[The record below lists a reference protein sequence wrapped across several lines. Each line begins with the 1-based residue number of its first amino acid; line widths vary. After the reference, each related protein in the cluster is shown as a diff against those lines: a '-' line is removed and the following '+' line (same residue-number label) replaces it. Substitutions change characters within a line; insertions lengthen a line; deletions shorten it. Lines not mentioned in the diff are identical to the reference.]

1 MASGPQPPCERRL
14 VPKSAPQL
22 RRIARAAAKLCLGT
36 LASRALGFV
45 RMLLMAHYFGG
56 RAAMD
61 VFNIAFMI
69 PNLFRRVLGEQ
80 AIEGSLLPTF
90 KTLATRG
97 QTREAWRAA
106 SAILNW
112 LVLLLIAAAAL
123 CALFAPQIVSG
134 VLAPGFAPDTAAEA
148 GNLGRLMC
156 PFMILIG
163 LAAFCGSL
171 LLAHGQTWAYG
182 IAPTFFNVGWIATMI
197 LLHARLGV
205 YSLGWGVLVG
215 GTLQL
220 VAAATALLIGKRR
233 GLVEGG
239 YSLSAG
245 LSDEHALSA
254 MRLAGPICLAAL
266 IARCASI
273 VDRAIAS
280 FLDVGSV
287 AALGYGMQLALV
299 PFALF
304 GLSVARAAFM
314 PLTEQAAQ
322 HDAVGFRSSVRYAI
336 RLGLL
341 ILVPL
346 AIATMVFAHPL
357 ASLLQRGRFGPDETK
372 MVARALF
379 WYAPALVGMGMV
391 SILSRAMQSLKDTR
405 SPFRAARWA
414 LYANVLLSGLLAL
427 TPMKHGG
434 IALATSVSMALQA
447 SLVFAAL
454 HTRLRSLATAEAT

>member
-1 MASGPQPPCERRL
+1 MPE
-14 VPKSAPQL
+14 SAPPL
-22 RRIARAAAKLCLGT
+22 RRIARAAAKLFVGT

-61 VFNIAFMI
+61 AFNIAFMI

-90 KTLATRG
+90 KTLTERG
-97 QTREAWRAA
+97 RAREAWRAA
-106 SAILNW
+106 SVILNW
-112 LVLLLIAAAAL
+112 LLLLLIAAAAL
-123 CALFAPQIVSG
+123 CAVFAPQIVSRI
-134 VLAPGFAPDTAAEA
+134 LAPGFAPATAADA
-148 GNLGRLMC
+148 ASLGRLMC
-156 PFMILIG
+156 PFMIVIG

-171 LLAHGQTWAYG
+171 LLAHEQTWAYG
-182 IAPTFFNVGWIATMI
+182 IAPTFFNVGWITTMI

-205 YSLGWGVLVG
+205 YSLGLGVLIG
-215 GTLQL
+215 GILQL
-220 VAAATALLIGKRR
+220 AAATVALEIGRRR
-233 GLVEGG
+233 GLVKGVC
-239 YSLSAG
+239 SSTAG
-245 LSDEHALSA
+245 LVDGHAQSA
-254 MRLAGPICLAAL
+254 MRMAGPICLAAL

-304 GLSVARAAFM
+304 GLSIARAAFV
-314 PLTEQAAQ
+314 PLTEQAAH
-322 HDAVGFRSSVRYAI
+322 HDAAGFRSSVRHSA
-336 RLGLL
+336 RLGML

-346 AIATMVFAHPL
+346 AIATMVFARPL
-357 ASLLQRGRFGPDETK
+357 AGLLQRGRFGPDETR
-372 MVARALF
+372 MVATALF

-391 SILSRAMQSLKDTR
+391 SILSRAMQALKDTR
-405 SPFRAARWA
+405 SPLRAARWA
-414 LYANVLLSGLLAL
+414 LYVNVLLSGLLAL

-434 IALATSVSMALQA
+434 IALATSISMALQA
-447 SLVFAAL
+447 ALLFAAL
-454 HTRLRSLATAEAT
+454 RRKLRSLATEQAA